1 MGRYSCFSSLYSR
14 NEHNIGKQKKEKK
27 AIKRGQKH
35 MPSREEHGKPVGSSD
50 GNCLP
55 HSLRSCSTA
64 LSNKKSFCVCVWG
77 GVSKNVVDS
86 HAREAIFSI
95 SVVLQHS

>member
-1 MGRYSCFSSLYSR
+1 
-14 NEHNIGKQKKEKK
+14 
-27 AIKRGQKH
+27 

-55 HSLRSCSTA
+55 HSLRSSQQPFRIR
-64 LSNKKSFCVCVWG
+64 SHFVCGGG